1 MSNNNNPII
10 PDRVSPDRQ
19 WEDLLKRIKSSAKSH
34 ASSVAFM
41 QINLV
46 VDASGRLRFWTPP
59 KIVPLEPRL
68 NMDFDK
74 LMQEVSQEDMEALL
88 RVIVQTG

>member
-1 MSNNNNPII
+1 MSDNNIRI
-10 PDRVSPDRQ
+10 PERVSPDRQ
-19 WEDLLKRIKSSAKSH
+19 WDDFLKRIKSSAKSH

-46 VDASGRLRFWTPP
+46 VDASGRLRFWTAP

-68 NMDFDK
+68 NIDFDK
-74 LMQEVSQEDMEALL
+74 LMQEVSQEDLEALL